1 MALPQDPQAAASM
14 IDQMASSKMGVSPQM
29 AQPAPAAPKDKDSA
43 EDKASA
49 KGSPQTEGD
58 KMSAEAIVYEIDM
71 GDGNKRPLTENQI
84 KSTFQRYA
92 SLNHQNAQNGPI
104 NSLVA
109 KIQKANPNATSK
121 QIADK
126 IDNMLKAG
134 KSNPTLGNTK
144 GERSGDA
151 PKNED
156 ADAMMT
162 KWELDNAATLPPMY
176 REMMQGNGQQGQS
189 MAAVRQELAKT
200 QQMLQQVMA
209 QTTGVADAAKS
220 GLQQA
225 EGTQIAA
232 MQKQIANNVDR
243 VQAHLQLE
251 DGQAEPFMAFAAER
265 GFTMEDFINPQLTLK
280 VMTDFKNNM
289 NSPEMERIKAI
300 AEKRQAMTGSF
311 GSTPTV
317 GPAGEAPS
325 ASRFDDFA
333 SKAMAGKG
341 MT

>member
-151 PKNED
+151 PENSSSLSDFRFCRPD
-156 ADAMMT
+156 ARGLDAHEQLLLRGSRGLEPRGGGAWRSVT
-162 KWELDNAATLPPMY
+162 CL
-176 REMMQGNGQQGQS
+176 
-189 MAAVRQELAKT
+189 
-200 QQMLQQVMA
+200 
-209 QTTGVADAAKS
+209 GV
-220 GLQQA
+220 
-225 EGTQIAA
+225 
-232 MQKQIANNVDR
+232 
-243 VQAHLQLE
+243 
-251 DGQAEPFMAFAAER
+251 P
-265 GFTMEDFINPQLTLK
+265 
-280 VMTDFKNNM
+280 
-289 NSPEMERIKAI
+289 
-300 AEKRQAMTGSF
+300 
-311 GSTPTV
+311 
-317 GPAGEAPS
+317 
-325 ASRFDDFA
+325 
-333 SKAMAGKG
+333 
-341 MT
+341 